1 MKIEA
6 LTQEQ
11 IEKAR
16 SLATNEERLDYLEA
30 CGIELDD
37 DMLAEVAGGK
47 DERGSRKSPNQVCQS
62 GPNKYKPHKWKYTN
76 RKFKKF
82 FGLFEFKEVQCI
94 YCGITM
100 GEPS

>member
-16 SLATNEERLDYLEA
+16 SLATNEERLAYLEA
-30 CGIELDD
+30 CGVELDD

-47 DERGSRKSPNQVCQS
+47 KIIGNSIESCKK
-62 GPNKYKPHKWKYTN
+62 GPNKNKPHKWVYTG
-76 RKFKKF
+76 RTIKKF
-82 FGLFEFKEVQCI
+82 FGLFEVKEVKCI
-94 YCGITM
+94 YCGKIM
-100 GEPS
+100 IG

>member
-1 MKIEA
+1 MKIEE

-47 DERGSRKSPNQVCQS
+47 VYADNTTDYCKT
-62 GPNKYKPHKWKYTN
+62 GPNRRKPHKWVYTN
-76 RKFKKF
+76 RTIKKF
-82 FGLFEFKEVQCI
+82 FGLLKYKEVRCI
-94 YCGITM
+94 YCGKIM
-100 GEPS
+100 ME

>member
-6 LTQEQ
+6 LSPEQ

-37 DMLAEVAGGK
+37 DMLAEVAGGTVSH
-47 DERGSRKSPNQVCQS
+47 DSDIYAEVCHS
-62 GPNKYKPHKWKYTN
+62 GPHKNKPHKWKYTN
-76 RKFKKF
+76 RTIKKF
-82 FGLFEFKEVQCI
+82 FGLFVFKELRCI
-94 YCGITM
+94 YCGKTM
-100 GEPS
+100 ME

>member
-30 CGIELDD
+30 CGVELDE
-37 DMLAEVAGGK
+37 DMLAEVAGGGPSSEGNETCK
-47 DERGSRKSPNQVCQS
+47 T
-62 GPNKYKPHKWKYTN
+62 GPNRRKPHKWVYTN
-76 RKFKKF
+76 RTIKKF
-82 FGLFEFKEVQCI
+82 FGLFEYKEVRCI
-94 YCGITM
+94 YCGITRM
-100 GEPS
+100 K